1 MSFLRKT
8 IILLVLVVVSA
19 THAQRNVIHILS
31 TNDMHS
37 SMDYFPQLAALA
49 DSLRDIDPGLL
60 ILSAGDNRTGNP
72 LNDLFE
78 IPAYPMVALM
88 NQVGF
93 AASAL
98 GNHEFDIAS
107 LPRLIPLSNFSYICA
122 NIVPDYTSG
131 IRTVPCK
138 VFDVRGT
145 KVGIIGVVQ
154 VNKWGRPDT
163 HPDNVQGLKF
173 LDPTETVSR
182 YEWLSRECNATI
194 LLSHIGYDADVQMA
208 EHFPWLDL
216 IVGGHTH
223 KQLTSSEPLHN
234 GVLITQNKNKLTTAT
249 YTTLTIDS
257 GRVVSKQAEYFDLKT
272 YPRRNIIVD
281 QMVKAF
287 KGNPAFSRVL
297 ATADT
302 SFDNINELGAMVCD
316 AFLEGTGAD
325 IAIENRRGVRLEHL
339 PAGDITVLNA
349 LAIDPFGNQAV
360 EMTMTGDQLYQ
371 MLTAYSRMDIFH
383 FPHLGGLLAEV
394 KLDKADSTVIQSF
407 KLMTPDG
414 KPIEKKRKYRIV
426 TNTYVSSTC
435 TVLSPD
441 DINVLNAQT
450 SDLIMHFLE
459 HKGHV
464 DYNGVKRVW
473 FK

>member
-1 MSFLRKT
+1 MRILRRT
-8 IILLVLVVVSA
+8 IILLVLVLASA
-19 THAQRNVIHILS
+19 AYAQRNEIHILS

-98 GNHEFDIAS
+98 GNHEFDVAS

-145 KVGIIGVVQ
+145 KVGIVGVVQ

-173 LDPTETVSR
+173 LDPTETVR
-182 YEWLSRECNATI
+182 RFEWLSRECDATI

-208 EHFPWLDL
+208 ENFPWLDL

-223 KQLTSSEPLHN
+223 KQLTSNEPLHN
-234 GVLITQNKNKLTTAT
+234 GVLITQNKNKLPTAT
-249 YTTLTIDS
+249 YTTLVIDS
-257 GRVVSKQAEYFDLKT
+257 GKVVSKRAEYFDLKT
-272 YPRRNIIVD
+272 YPRRNIVVD
-281 QMVKAF
+281 QMVNAF
-287 KGNPAFSRVL
+287 KHNPAFSRVL

-316 AFLEGTGAD
+316 AFLDGTGAD
-325 IAIENRRGVRLEHL
+325 IAIENRRGIRLEHL

-360 EMTMTGDQLYQ
+360 EMTMTGEQLYQ

-394 KLDKADSTVIQSF
+394 KLDKADSTIIQSF

-414 KPIEKKRKYRIV
+414 KPLEKKRKYRIV

-435 TVLSPD
+435 TVISPD
-441 DINVLNAQT
+441 DMNVLNAQT

-459 HKGHV
+459 QKGHV
-464 DYNGVKRVW
+464 NYNGVKRVW

>member
-1 MSFLRKT
+1 MRIFRRT
-8 IILLVLVVVSA
+8 VILLVLLVAVA
-19 THAQRNVIHILS
+19 AQAQRNEIHILS

-78 IPAYPMVALM
+78 ILAYPMVSLM

-98 GNHEFDIAS
+98 GNHEFDVSS

-131 IRTVPCK
+131 IKTVPCK

-145 KVGIIGVVQ
+145 KVGIVGVVQ

-173 LDPTETVSR
+173 EDPMEAVRR
-182 YEWLSRECNATI
+182 YEWLSRECDATI

-208 EHFPWLDL
+208 ENFPWLDL
-216 IVGGHTH
+216 IVGGHSH
-223 KQLTSSEPLHN
+223 KQLSSNEPLHN
-234 GVLITQNKNKLTTAT
+234 GVLITQNKNKLSTAT
-249 YTTLTIDS
+249 YITLTIDS
-257 GRVVSKQAEYFDLKT
+257 GKVVSKRAEYFNLKN
-272 YPRRNIIVD
+272 YPSRNIVVSH
-281 QMVKAF
+281 MVNAF
-287 KGNPAFSRVL
+287 KQNPAFSRVL
-297 ATADT
+297 AVADAP
-302 SFDNINELGAMVCD
+302 FENINELGAMVCD
-316 AFLEGTGAD
+316 AFMAGTGAD
-325 IAIENRRGVRLEHL
+325 VAIENRRGVRLEHL
-339 PAGDITVLNA
+339 PAGDISVLNA

-360 EMTMTGDQLYQ
+360 EMTLTGDQLYQ
-371 MLTAYSRMDIFH
+371 MLQAYSRKDIFH
-383 FPHLGGLLAEV
+383 FPHLGGLLAEI

-414 KPIEKKRKYRIV
+414 KPLDRKRKYRVV
-426 TNTYVSSTC
+426 TNTYVSATC
-435 TVLSPD
+435 TYLDPED
-441 DINVLNAQT
+441 MRVLNAQT
-450 SDLIMHFLE
+450 SDLIMQFLE
-459 HKGHV
+459 QKGHV
-464 DYNGVKRVW
+464 NYNGVQRVW
-473 FK
+473 YK

>member
-1 MSFLRKT
+1 MRILRHT
-8 IILLVLVVVSA
+8 AILLVLVLVSTA
-19 THAQRNVIHILS
+19 RAQRNEIHILS

-60 ILSAGDNRTGNP
+60 VLSAGDNRTGNP

-98 GNHEFDIAS
+98 GNHEFDVAS
-107 LPRLIPLSNFSYICA
+107 LPRIIPLSNFSYICA
-122 NIVPDYTSG
+122 NIVSDYTSG

-145 KVGIIGVVQ
+145 KVGIVGVVQ

-182 YEWLSRECNATI
+182 FEWLSRECDATI
-194 LLSHIGYDADVQMA
+194 LLSHIGFDADVQMA
-208 EHFPWLDL
+208 EEYPWIDL
-216 IVGGHTH
+216 IVGGHSH
-223 KQLTSSEPLHN
+223 KQLSEDEPLHN

-257 GRVVSKQAEYFDLKT
+257 GKVVGKRAEYFDLKT
-272 YPRRNIIVD
+272 YPRRNIVVEH
-281 QMVKAF
+281 MVRAF
-287 KGNPAFSRVL
+287 KQNPAFSRVL
-297 ATADT
+297 AVADT

-316 AFLEGTGAD
+316 AFLDGTGAD
-325 IAIENRRGVRLEHL
+325 IAIENRRGIRLENL

-360 EMTMTGDQLYQ
+360 EMTMTGEQLYQ
-371 MLTAYSRMDIFH
+371 MLHAYSRMDIYH

-414 KPIEKKRKYRIV
+414 KPLDKKRKYRIV
-426 TNTYVSSTC
+426 TNTYVSSSC
-435 TVLSPD
+435 TVLGPD
-441 DINVLNAQT
+441 DMNVLNAQT
-450 SDLIMHFLE
+450 SDLIMQFLE
-459 HKGHV
+459 QKGHV
-464 DYNGVKRVW
+464 DYHGVQRVW

>member
-1 MSFLRKT
+1 MRFLRKT
-8 IILLVLVVVSA
+8 IILLVLVLASA

-145 KVGIIGVVQ
+145 KVGIVGVVQ

-249 YTTLTIDS
+249 YITLTLDS
-257 GRVVSKQAEYFDLKT
+257 GKVVSKQAEYFDLKT

-297 ATADT
+297 AVADKP
-302 SFDNINELGAMVCD
+302 FDNINEVGAMVCD

-325 IAIENRRGVRLEHL
+325 IAIENYRGVRLEHM
-339 PAGDITVLNA
+339 PAGNITVLNA

-360 EMTMTGDQLYQ
+360 EMTMTGEQLYQ

>member
-1 MSFLRKT
+1 
-8 IILLVLVVVSA
+8 
-19 THAQRNVIHILS
+19 
-31 TNDMHS
+31 
-37 SMDYFPQLAALA
+37 
-49 DSLRDIDPGLL
+49 
-60 ILSAGDNRTGNP
+60 
-72 LNDLFE
+72 
-78 IPAYPMVALM
+78 
-88 NQVGF
+88 
-93 AASAL
+93 
-98 GNHEFDIAS
+98 
-107 LPRLIPLSNFSYICA
+107 
-122 NIVPDYTSG
+122 
-131 IRTVPCK
+131 
-138 VFDVRGT
+138 
-145 KVGIIGVVQ
+145 
-154 VNKWGRPDT
+154 
-163 HPDNVQGLKF
+163 
-173 LDPTETVSR
+173 
-182 YEWLSRECNATI
+182 
-194 LLSHIGYDADVQMA
+194 
-208 EHFPWLDL
+208 
-216 IVGGHTH
+216 
-223 KQLTSSEPLHN
+223 
-234 GVLITQNKNKLTTAT
+234 VLITQNKNKLTTAT

-257 GRVVSKQAEYFDLKT
+257 GRVVSKRAEYFDLKT
-272 YPRRNIIVD
+272 YPRRNIVVD
-281 QMVKAF
+281 QMVNAF
-287 KGNPAFSRVL
+287 KHNPAFSRVL

-371 MLTAYSRMDIFH
+371 MLTAYSRMDVFH

>member
-1 MSFLRKT
+1 MRILRRT
-8 IILLVLVVVSA
+8 IILLLLVLASA
-19 THAQRNVIHILS
+19 ASAQRNEIHILS

-37 SMDYFPQLAALA
+37 SMDYFPQLAAIA
-49 DSLRDIDPGLL
+49 DSLRSIDPGLI

-93 AASAL
+93 AASAI

-107 LPRLIPLSNFSYICA
+107 LPRLVPMSNFSYICA
-122 NIVPDYTSG
+122 NIVADYSTG
-131 IRTVPCK
+131 IHTVPCK

-145 KVGIIGVVQ
+145 KVGIIGVIQ

-163 HPDNVQGLKF
+163 HPDNVLGLKF
-173 LDPTETVSR
+173 EDPVEAVRR
-182 YEWLSRECNATI
+182 YEWLSRECDATI
-194 LLSHIGYDADVQMA
+194 LLSHIGYDADIKMA
-208 EHFPWLDL
+208 EEFPWLDL
-216 IVGGHTH
+216 IVGGHSH

-249 YTTLTIDS
+249 YTTLIIDS
-257 GRVVSKQAEYFDLKT
+257 GKVVNKRAEYFDLKT
-272 YPRRNIIVD
+272 YPRKNIVVE
-281 QMVKAF
+281 QMVNAF
-287 KGNPAFSRVL
+287 KYNTAFSRVL
-297 ATADT
+297 AVADKP
-302 SFDNINELGAMVCD
+302 FDNINELGAMVCD
-316 AFLEGTGAD
+316 AFLHGTGAD
-325 IAIENRRGVRLEHL
+325 IAIENRRGIRLEHL

-360 EMTMTGDQLYQ
+360 EMTMTGEQLYK
-371 MLTAYSRMDIFH
+371 MLQGYSRMDIYH

-394 KLDKADSTVIQSF
+394 KLDKADSTVIHSF
-407 KLMTPDG
+407 KLMTPDN
-414 KPIEKKRKYRIV
+414 KPIDKKRKYRIV

-441 DINVLNAQT
+441 DMNVLNAQT
-450 SDLIMHFLE
+450 SDLIIHFLE
-459 HKGHV
+459 QKGHV
-464 DYNGVKRVW
+464 NYNGVQRVR